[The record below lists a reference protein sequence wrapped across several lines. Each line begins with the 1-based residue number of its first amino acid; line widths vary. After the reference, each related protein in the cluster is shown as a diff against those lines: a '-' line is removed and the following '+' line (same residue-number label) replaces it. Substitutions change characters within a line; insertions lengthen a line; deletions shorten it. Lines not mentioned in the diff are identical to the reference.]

1 MILTKDGRALVVC
14 YQVAGEIYIKPL
26 GADGLPISGAA
37 THFPF
42 ADAAC
47 AVDLG

>member
-1 MILTKDGRALVVC
+1 MEPKWQRIQFMPAT
-14 YQVAGEIYIKPL
+14 PL
-26 GADGLPISGAA
+26 GADGLPIPGAA